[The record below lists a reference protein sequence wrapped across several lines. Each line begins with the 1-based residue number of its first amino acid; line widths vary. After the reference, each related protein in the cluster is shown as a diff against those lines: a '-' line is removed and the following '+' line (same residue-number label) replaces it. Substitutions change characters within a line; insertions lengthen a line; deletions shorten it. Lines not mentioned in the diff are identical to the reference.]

1 MAKNQGGLYLQ
12 PIVMKFTD
20 IPDGVTF
27 IKRDGQHEVV
37 AKVPRMLLIIKV
49 SSLAEGHSM
58 TESLLNMIQFW
69 TELQATPEVIQK
81 YYESGNLLNEMVTR
95 YAGHH
100 KQFFTEGAVEA
111 HFWKE

>member
-1 MAKNQGGLYLQ
+1 
-12 PIVMKFTD
+12 
-20 IPDGVTF
+20 
-27 IKRDGQHEVV
+27 
-37 AKVPRMLLIIKV
+37 
-49 SSLAEGHSM
+49 
-58 TESLLNMIQFW
+58 MIQFW